1 MGGILQQESHYEISC
16 LFRWADQLPTVTYS
30 PSPVERSSR
39 MPNAS
44 LFIFI
49 FYLLHGFYVLN
60 MYWFRNFTHSP
71 PRFFARTPYVSTL
84 ILYARYYSAFTSVR
98 LPQLHPHSG
107 HIPYPHNHSIHYT
120 IHSFSFTDTLTIA
133 PLSTPSPSTPT
144 SNSHINHGIPI
155 PVINNESQQAN
166 TALWTI
172 VQVRRRG
179 S

>member
-60 MYWFRNFTHSP
+60 MSWFRNFTHSP

-84 ILYARYYSAFTSVR
+84 ILYARYYSAFTSAFPSSTHTPATFPIHTITVFTTLFIPSLSLTHSLSHLFP
-98 LPQLHPHSG
+98 LPPLPHQLP
-107 HIPYPHNHSIHYT
+107 I
-120 IHSFSFTDTLTIA
+120 
-133 PLSTPSPSTPT
+133 PT
-144 SNSHINHGIPI
+144 STMG
-155 PVINNESQQAN
+155 SQYP
-166 TALWTI
+166 
-172 VQVRRRG
+172 
-179 S
+179 